1 MSSNG
6 CAGHWHAAKPR
17 YRLTENPG
25 SFKYENNFQLKKLIS
40 DRSIF
45 VSDVLRQ
52 KGTPFDE
59 HDNVELKKPSSCQHD
74 FLKG

>member
-6 CAGHWHAAKPR
+6 CAGLWRAAKPHNR
-17 YRLTENPG
+17 STENPG

-59 HDNVELKKPSSCQHD
+59 HDNVELKKTIKLPN
-74 FLKG
+74 

>member
-6 CAGHWHAAKPR
+6 CAGLWRAAKPR
-17 YRLTENPG
+17 YRSTENPG
-25 SFKYENNFQLKKLIS
+25 SFKYENNFQLKRFIS

-52 KGTPFDE
+52 EGTPYVE
-59 HDNVELKKPSSCQHD
+59 HDNDELKKPSSCPID
-74 FLKG
+74 SF